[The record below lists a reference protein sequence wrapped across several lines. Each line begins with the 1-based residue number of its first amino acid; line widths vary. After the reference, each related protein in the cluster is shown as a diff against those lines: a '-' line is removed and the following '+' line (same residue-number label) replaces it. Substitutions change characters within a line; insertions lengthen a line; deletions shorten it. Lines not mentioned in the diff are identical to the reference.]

1 MAGPPH
7 RRSDAHSTAAR
18 PRKAFVLVNPKARG
32 GEEPLADAL
41 VVFDAAGIGV
51 ETAPLDEIA
60 SPSDM
65 RARSADADL
74 IVVCGGDGTLSAA
87 AAGVIAADRPLGI
100 LPIGTANDLARTLA
114 IPADPAAAARVIVA
128 GHTRRIDVGEVNG
141 RYFFNVASIGMSV
154 EIARRLTPEI
164 KRLWGR
170 LGYAIATVRALVAV
184 RPFHA
189 TVVGPDGE
197 VRVRTLQVAVGSG
210 RFYGGGSV
218 VAEDAAVDDGR
229 LDLYSL
235 EVESVWKLMLM
246 MRDLRRGT
254 QGTWREVR
262 TTDGAGFEV
271 RTRRP
276 RQVNADG
283 DLVTT
288 TPARFSIHRGAVSV
302 FAPPRPCG

>member
-1 MAGPPH
+1 MAIPPH
-7 RRSDAHSTAAR
+7 RRSDASPTAATS
-18 PRKAFVLVNPKARG
+18 RKALVLVNPKARG
-32 GEEPLADAL
+32 GEEPLADAFA
-41 VVFDAAGIGV
+41 VFDAAGIGV
-51 ETAPLDEIA
+51 ETAPYNEIA
-60 SPSDM
+60 SPSEM
-65 RARSADADL
+65 RARSADAEL
-74 IVVCGGDGTLSAA
+74 IVVCGGDGTLSGA

-114 IPADPAAAARVIVA
+114 IPADPAAAAHVIVA
-128 GHTRRIDVGEVNG
+128 GHTRHIDVGEVNG

-154 EIARRLTPEI
+154 EIARRLTPEL
-164 KRLWGR
+164 KRRWGR
-170 LGYAIATVRALVAV
+170 LGYAIATVQALVAV

-197 VRVRTLQVAVGSG
+197 VRVKTLQVAVGNG
-210 RFYGGGSV
+210 RFYGGGSL
-218 VAEDAAVDDGR
+218 VAEDATVDDGR
-229 LDLYSL
+229 LNLYSL

-262 TTDGAGFEV
+262 TTDGDGFEI

-283 DLVTT
+283 ELVTT
-288 TPARFSIHRGAVSV
+288 TPARFSIHRGAVTV
-302 FAPPRPCG
+302 FAPPVPV